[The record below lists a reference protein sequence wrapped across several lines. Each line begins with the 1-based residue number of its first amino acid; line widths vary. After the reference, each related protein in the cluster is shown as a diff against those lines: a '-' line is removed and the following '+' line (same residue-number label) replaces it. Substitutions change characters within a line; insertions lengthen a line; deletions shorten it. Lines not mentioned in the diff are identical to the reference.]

1 MVFAKTA
8 ALAYNR
14 VMKNRPK
21 KSAIFNIASPEKP
34 ERIAKRIARAGICSR
49 REAETYIADG
59 RVKVNGALLES
70 PAFTVTEKDIIEVD
84 DVRLNKAEPP
94 RLWRYHKPRGL
105 VVSNRDEK
113 GRDTIFTHL
122 PASLPRVISVGRL
135 DIDSEGLLLLTNDG
149 DLARHLELPAT
160 GWTRKYRVRVHGRV
174 EEKKLEEIAEGVVV
188 DGVQYGPVLARLDT
202 QMNSNAWL
210 TVAIKEGRNREVRN
224 IMEYLGYP
232 VTRLLRLS
240 YGPFLLGRLEAG
252 GVDEVKPS
260 VLAEQLG
267 MTADAIGHPDLPEP
281 KSSTLR
287 LKPKSSARRQKSGQ
301 KSDKRSD
308 QRTDQRSDQRSN
320 RQHKSGK
327 AGNPRIRRP

>member
-14 VMKNRPK
+14 VMKNHPK
-21 KSAIFNIASPEKP
+21 KSAVFNIASSDKP

-59 RVKVNGALLES
+59 RVKVNGELLES
-70 PAFTVTEKDIIEVD
+70 PAFTVTEKDIVEVD
-84 DVRLNKAEPP
+84 NVRLNKAEPP

-202 QMNSNAWL
+202 QKNSNAWL
-210 TVAIKEGRNREVRN
+210 TIAIKEGRNREVRN
-224 IMEYLGYP
+224 IMEHLGYP

-267 MTADAIGHPDLPEP
+267 MTAEAIGHPDLPEP

-287 LKPKSSARRQKSGQ
+287 LKPKSSARRQRSDPRSGQ
-301 KSDKRSD
+301 KSGQRSD
-308 QRTDQRSDQRSN
+308 QRTNSQT
-320 RQHKSGK
+320 KSRK
-327 AGNPRIRRP
+327 PRPRRP

>member
-14 VMKNRPK
+14 VMKNHPK
-21 KSAIFNIASPEKP
+21 KSAVFNIASSDKP

-59 RVKVNGALLES
+59 RVKVNGELLES
-70 PAFTVTEKDIIEVD
+70 PAFTVTEKDIVEVD
-84 DVRLNKAEPP
+84 NVRMNKAEPP

-202 QMNSNAWL
+202 QKNSNAWL
-210 TVAIKEGRNREVRN
+210 TIAIKEGRNREVRN
-224 IMEYLGYP
+224 IMEHLGYP

-267 MTADAIGHPDLPEP
+267 MTAEAIGHPDLPEP

-287 LKPKSSARRQKSGQ
+287 LKPKSSARRQRSDPRSGQ
-301 KSDKRSD
+301 KSGQRSD
-308 QRTDQRSDQRSN
+308 QRTNSQT
-320 RQHKSGK
+320 KSGK
-327 AGNPRIRRP
+327 PRPRRP

>member
-14 VMKNRPK
+14 VMKNHPK
-21 KSAIFNIASPEKP
+21 KSAVFNIASSDKP

-59 RVKVNGALLES
+59 RVKVNGELLES
-70 PAFTVTEKDIIEVD
+70 PAFTVTEKDIVEVD
-84 DVRLNKAEPP
+84 NVRLNKAEPP

-202 QMNSNAWL
+202 QKNSNAWL
-210 TVAIKEGRNREVRN
+210 TIAIKEGRNREVRN
-224 IMEYLGYP
+224 IMEHLGYP

-267 MTADAIGHPDLPEP
+267 MTAEAIGHPGLPEP

-287 LKPKSSARRQKSGQ
+287 LKPKSSARRQRSDPRSGQ
-301 KSDKRSD
+301 KSGQRSD
-308 QRTDQRSDQRSN
+308 QRTNSQT
-320 RQHKSGK
+320 KSGK
-327 AGNPRIRRP
+327 PRPRRP

>member
-14 VMKNRPK
+14 VMKHRPK
-21 KSAIFNIASPEKP
+21 KSVPFNITASDKT

-59 RVKVNGALLES
+59 RVKVNGELLES

-84 DVRLNKAEPP
+84 NVRLNKAEPP

-202 QMNSNAWL
+202 QKNSNAWL

-224 IMEYLGYP
+224 IMEHLGYP

-267 MTADAIGHPDLPEP
+267 MTAEAIGYSDQPEP
-281 KSSTLR
+281 KSPTLR
-287 LKPKSSARRQKSGQ
+287 LKPKSSARRQKPDQ
-301 KSDKRSD
+301 KSDRRSD
-308 QRTDQRSDQRSN
+308 RRPNSQT
-320 RQHKSGK
+320 KTGK
-327 AGNPRIRRP
+327 AGKPRPGRP